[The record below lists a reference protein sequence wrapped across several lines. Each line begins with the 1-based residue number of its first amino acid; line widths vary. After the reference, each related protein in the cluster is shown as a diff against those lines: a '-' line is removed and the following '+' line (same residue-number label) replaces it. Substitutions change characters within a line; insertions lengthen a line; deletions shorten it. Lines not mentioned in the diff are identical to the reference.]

1 MATDV
6 KKETIFFSKIC
17 LGSCIRVSFD
27 SESTNKYVIFGICS
41 KYCFQSRF
49 YVDLILSK
57 YFLVHTSKQILNEI
71 LKKILRRFCVQVYNF
86 ADGRICVIPSFK
98 SRHSFFNEYFSH
110 CFSNSVYIQAHTGKL
125 LNIISS
131 QFRNACWVKWHSQII
146 HSLTTFNKW
155 WGHHHHTRFKKKNIA
170 IDSFTTLGTER
181 KH

>member
-1 MATDV
+1 MRNYGDYGYTYNPHDDYMHV
-6 KKETIFFSKIC
+6 TGNT
-17 LGSCIRVSFD
+17 LRHRD
-27 SESTNKYVIFGICS
+27 SPHSLWGKHLQCTMGP
-41 KYCFQSRF
+41 
-49 YVDLILSK
+49 L
-57 YFLVHTSKQILNEI
+57 
-71 LKKILRRFCVQVYNF
+71 YNF

-155 WGHHHHTRFKKKNIA
+155 WGHHHHTFKKEYCHWQVYDFRNWTVHKA
-170 IDSFTTLGTER
+170 VF
-181 KH
+181 

>member
-1 MATDV
+1 MY
-6 KKETIFFSKIC
+6 K
-17 LGSCIRVSFD
+17 
-27 SESTNKYVIFGICS
+27 
-41 KYCFQSRF
+41 
-49 YVDLILSK
+49 
-57 YFLVHTSKQILNEI
+57 
-71 LKKILRRFCVQVYNF
+71 YNF

-155 WGHHHHTRFKKKNIA
+155 WGHHHHTFKKEYCHWQVYDFRNWTVHQAVLSPDFVRKNNLCSCATPFHA
-170 IDSFTTLGTER
+170 IFETTQFLIWS
-181 KH
+181 KKI